1 MKKAKV
7 ILKETKADDNGLNFV
22 SKSDGDVGICLSMC
36 LGYVADVVVDNEVSL
51 KEATQLLK
59 NMVKEETDRRGKGTW
74 L

>member
-1 MKKAKV
+1 MAKAKV
-7 ILKETKADDNGLNFV
+7 VLKETKADDNGLNFV

-36 LGYVADVVVDNEVSL
+36 LGYVADVIVDNEVSM

-59 NMVKEETDRRGKGTW
+59 DMVKDERDRRGEGTW